1 MGLVALV
8 PPSASVRSCCRQR
21 GNSRSSSSLKR
32 REFSVPS
39 FIRSLKSDLQEVY
52 CGRETICTVDGLHFN
67 SLYNAR
73 VRAFNSAGEGEY
85 SELIGLQTAEGEII
99 PRFLRPSVRRARG
112 RRFRLE
118 NRRRCRVED
127 ERSHAGARAR
137 ARARRR
143 FSSRVCSLAS
153 FSA

>member
-1 MGLVALV
+1 
-8 PPSASVRSCCRQR
+8 
-21 GNSRSSSSLKR
+21 
-32 REFSVPS
+32 
-39 FIRSLKSDLQEVY
+39 VY

-99 PRFLRPSVRRARG
+99 PLPRFLRPPSRRARG

-118 NRRRCRVED
+118 NRHWCRVED
-127 ERSHAGARAR
+127 ERSRAR
-137 ARARRR
+137 AMSIFQPRVFSR
-143 FSSRVCSLAS
+143 FFFRGT
-153 FSA
+153 